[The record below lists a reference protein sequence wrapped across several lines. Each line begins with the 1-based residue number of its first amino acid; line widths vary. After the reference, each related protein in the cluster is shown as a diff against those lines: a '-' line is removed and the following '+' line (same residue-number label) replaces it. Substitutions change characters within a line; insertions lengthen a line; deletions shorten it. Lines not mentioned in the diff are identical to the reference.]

1 MQAGD
6 ASTANTILAF
16 LILWIGSVALVSIA
30 QLRDYTT
37 LVRQG
42 RATLKDGRALL
53 AAHQVAIGDN
63 IGRWTEAPASIDAE
77 IEFYDEWVSKRQRP
91 ASAPR
96 RRIVEAGTQG
106 ERCSPVEGQ
115 ARCKACVAAPTR
127 PSPIFT
133 RLGCGFSSWAAG
145 KRRRD
150 ADR

>member
-6 ASTANTILAF
+6 ASTANTILAG
-16 LILWIGSVALVSIA
+16 LSLWIGSVALVSIA

-53 AAHQVAIGDN
+53 AAHQVAIGDD

-91 ASAPR
+91 AIAPR
-96 RRIVEAGTQG
+96 RRVLE
-106 ERCSPVEGQ
+106 
-115 ARCKACVAAPTR
+115 AAPKANDAR
-127 PSPIFT
+127 P
-133 RLGCGFSSWAAG
+133 
-145 KRRRD
+145 
-150 ADR
+150 